1 MSVTIPEGVE
11 AVAVMPNGERHE
23 LKAGSVTLKATIE

>member
-23 LKAGSVTLKATIE
+23 LKPGSATLKTIIE